1 VAKSIA
7 NPLSSIIGVEST
19 VRILLLLLA
28 ASAAHAVA
36 PEFNRDIRPILSDRC
51 FACHGPDAGN
61 RKANLRLDTE
71 SGAKSKA
78 IVAGNAAQSLVY
90 QRMASTNKTLRMPP
104 AYAGHDALPASDV
117 ETIRA
122 WIDAGAP
129 WQQHWSFIAPRQSA
143 RPELKTLAAWPRA
156 GFDWYVAARL
166 ERERLT
172 PSPEASRATLLRRV
186 TLDLTGLPPTPS
198 EADAFLADNTPGA
211 YEKAVDRL
219 LASPRHAE
227 RMAIR
232 WLESARYADTNG
244 YQSDGVRTM
253 WPWRDWV
260 INAFARNL
268 PFDQFTIQQL
278 AGDLLPNATRD
289 QQIATGFH
297 RNHRTTA
304 EGGIV
309 DEEFRVEYVADRVET
324 TSTVWLGLTMGC
336 TRCHD
341 HKYDPLRQRDFYSM
355 FAFFNN
361 IPREKGFVFNFGN
374 EAPYIKAPTAEQE
387 TRIQQLDARAAA
399 AQRAWNAAQPQ
410 AVREQQ
416 AWERTAAGA
425 WERGE
430 NRVAAETLPDAGF
443 DGTREVKLGTEKGR
457 FNFRDPFTLMARF
470 KAAPGVKRAT
480 ILSRMEDYFEG
491 SGWAIYLI
499 DGKLRFHYI
508 FRWTDLGMRMETANP
523 LPDTATG
530 WQHVT
535 VTYDGSM
542 KARDGHTKIYL
553 NGVDQPL
560 NILFDQNIWPLEHKA
575 ELRIGAGGGD
585 DMRFRGEISDV
596 RIFDREF
603 SPAEV
608 AIALDPLPLDAIA
621 RIPTAQRTPTQA
633 GKLRAAFLD
642 SGLSR
647 PLRDV
652 YYRSVVATAERDAYL
667 ASVPTAMVMQEGPP
681 RPAYILK
688 RGAYDAQGDE
698 VSAAVPEFLPAIAAG
713 EPRNRLGL
721 ARWLVSEA
729 NPLTARVIVNRFWQM
744 LFGTGLVKTVEDFG
758 SQGEWPL
765 HPEVLEWLAVDF
777 RDNGWDMRR
786 LLKTIVMSAT
796 YRQSSRVTP
805 DLLQRDPE
813 NRLFARGARLRLPA
827 EMIRDQALA
836 ASGLLVNQLGGP
848 PVRPYQPEGLWN
860 ELAGGANYESDR
872 GAGLYRRSLY
882 SYWRRTIAPPS
893 MVTFD
898 SPTRESCVVR
908 ESRTNTP
915 LQALALMND
924 VTYVEAA
931 RKLAERML
939 REGGSTP
946 AARMNYAYR
955 VTLGRDAGEKERA
968 SLARLLDKLQT
979 RYNRDTK
986 AAEALLRQ
994 GEAERDPRLDARE
1007 LAAYTGLASVVLNL
1021 DETVTKE

>member
-1 VAKSIA
+1 MRI
-7 NPLSSIIGVEST
+7 PLF
-19 VRILLLLLA
+19 LLA
-28 ASAAHAVA
+28 ASVATAA

-61 RKANLRLDTE
+61 RKGNLRLDTE
-71 SGAKSKA
+71 PGAKSKA
-78 IVAGNAAQSLVY
+78 IVAGAAAKSPLY
-90 QRMASTNKTLRMPP
+90 QRITSTSKTLRMPP
-104 AYAGHDALPASDV
+104 AYAGHDAFPARDV

-129 WQQHWSFIAPRQSA
+129 WQQHWSFLAPRQPA
-143 RPELKTLAAWPRA
+143 RPALKTLASWPRA
-156 GFDWYVAARL
+156 GFDWHVAARL
-166 ERERLT
+166 EREGLT
-172 PSPEASRATLLRRV
+172 PSPEASKATLLRRA
-186 TLDLTGLPPTPS
+186 TLDLTGLPPTPA
-198 EADAFLADNTPGA
+198 EVDAFLADNAANA
-211 YEKAVDRL
+211 YEKVVDRL

-232 WLESARYADTNG
+232 WLEAARYADTNG

-268 PFDQFTIQQL
+268 PFDQFTIQQV
-278 AGDLLPNATRD
+278 AGDLLPNATRE

-361 IPREKGFVFNFGN
+361 IPGEKGFVYNFGN
-374 EAPYIKAPTAEQE
+374 EAPFIKAPTAEQE
-387 TRIQQLDARAAA
+387 TRLAQIDARAAT
-399 AQRAWNAAQPQ
+399 AQRAWDAAQPQ
-410 AVREQQ
+410 ATREQR
-416 AWERTAAGA
+416 AWERTATGP
-425 WERGE
+425 WEQTE
-430 NRVAAETLPDAGF
+430 NRVTAETLPDPRF
-443 DGTREVKLGTEKGR
+443 DGTREVKLGEDKGR
-457 FNFRDPFTLMARF
+457 FNFRDAYTLMARF
-470 KAAPGVKRAT
+470 KAGPGVKRAT
-480 ILSRMEDYFEG
+480 ILSRMDDYFEG
-491 SGWAIYLI
+491 SGWAIYLM

-508 FRWTDLGMRMETANP
+508 YRWTDLGMRLETANP
-523 LPDTATG
+523 IPATAD

-560 NILFDQNIWPLEHKA
+560 KILFDQNVWPLDHKA
-575 ELRIGAGGGD
+575 QLRIGAGGGD
-585 DMRFRGEISDV
+585 DLRFRGEIADV

-608 AIALDPLPLDAIA
+608 LIALEPLPLDAIV
-621 RIPTAQRTPTQA
+621 RIPAAQRTHTQQ

-642 SGLSR
+642 RGLSR
-647 PLRDV
+647 PLRDT
-652 YYRSVVATAERDAYL
+652 YYRSVVAAAEREAFL
-667 ASVPTAMVMQEGPP
+667 ATLPTAMVMQEGPP
-681 RPAYILK
+681 RAAYLLK
-688 RGAYDAQGDE
+688 RGAYDARGEE
-698 VSAAVPEFLPAIAAG
+698 VSAAVPEVLPALAAG

-744 LFGTGLVKTVEDFG
+744 LFGAGLVKTVEDFG

-765 HPEVLEWLAVDF
+765 HPEVLDWLAVDF
-777 RDNGWDMRR
+777 RDHNWDMRR

-805 DLLQRDPE
+805 ELLQRDPE
-813 NRLFARGARLRLPA
+813 NRLLARGARLRLPA

-898 SPTRESCVVR
+898 SPTREACVVR

-939 REGGSTP
+939 REGGTTP

-955 VTLGRDAGEKERA
+955 VTLGREAGEKERA
-968 SLARLLDKLQT
+968 SLARLLDKLQS
-979 RYNRDTK
+979 RYARDAK
-986 AAEALLRQ
+986 AAEKLLQQ